1 MYLEYLIL
9 SADNHNMT
17 LHELTDEFLLYLGA
31 VRGLSEN
38 TVKGYGNDLSLL
50 QEFLTPTLEVKSI
63 TRENLML
70 CIGRLSASKKSAATV
85 NRFIAAV
92 RTLFAYAK
100 KLGYIEK
107 NPAPEKKSVKH
118 AEGLPNCMTT
128 DEVDELC
135 NAPVKD
141 ELL

>member
-1 MYLEYLIL
+1 
-9 SADNHNMT
+9 MT
-17 LHELTDEFLLYLGA
+17 LHELTNEFLLYLGA

-38 TVKGYGNDLSLL
+38 TVKGYGNDLALL
-50 QEFLTPTLEVKSI
+50 QEFLTPTLDVKSI

-100 KLGYIEK
+100 KLDYV
-107 NPAPEKKSVKH
+107 EKKSGSGNEDCK
-118 AEGLPNCMTT
+118 A
-128 DEVDELC
+128 
-135 NAPVKD
+135 A
-141 ELL
+141 